1 LAASDP
7 ISSFQVTSLFLHG
20 MSESA
25 DSMNMSQQKGNGL
38 RVGVVGVG
46 YLGRFHAQKYLVQPA
61 VTLVGVVDVDLTR
74 ATTVAAECHTLALT
88 DYRRLFDQV
97 DCVSIAVPTQLHYAV
112 ARDFLIHGIDVLVEK
127 PVTATAAEGRDLV
140 DIAAREGRIFQVG
153 HLERFNPALRSLR
166 DILTAPRF
174 IECHRVAPFV
184 ERGTDVDV
192 VRDLMIHDLDVIL
205 SLVRSSVVSIEAFGV
220 PVLTAE
226 PDIANARLRFASG
239 CVVNITASRVAL
251 KRERK
256 MRIFQP
262 DTYLVVDYGEHCI
275 RICRRESGP
284 QDGGLP
290 NLTFEERAVGGEDA
304 LEEEIRSFLQAVRER
319 SEPVV
324 SGRDGLQALEMA
336 EQIIACL
343 EVP

>member
-1 LAASDP
+1 
-7 ISSFQVTSLFLHG
+7 
-20 MSESA
+20 
-25 DSMNMSQQKGNGL
+25 MNGDRTERNGNGL

-46 YLGRFHAQKYLVQPA
+46 YLGRLHAQKYAAQLDA
-61 VTLVGVVDVDLTR
+61 TLVGVADVDADR
-74 ATTVAAECHTLALT
+74 AAEVAALCQTATLT
-88 DYRRLFDQV
+88 DYCDLFGQV
-97 DCVSIAVPTQLHYAV
+97 DCVSIAVPTQLHYTV
-112 ARDFLIHGIDVLVEK
+112 ARDFLTRGIDVLVEK
-127 PVTATAAEGRDLV
+127 PLTASAAEGRELV
-140 DIAAREGRIFQVG
+140 EIAERSHCILQVG
-153 HLERFNPALRSLR
+153 HLERFNPALRSLTG
-166 DILTAPRF
+166 ILTAPRF

-205 SLVRSSVVSIEAFGV
+205 SLVRSPVVSIEAFGV

-226 PDIANARLRFASG
+226 PDITNARLRFASG
-239 CVVNITASRVAL
+239 CVADITASRVAL

-262 DTYLVVDYGEHCI
+262 DTYLVIDYGEHRI
-275 RICRRESGP
+275 RICRREPGP
-284 QDGGLP
+284 QTGGLP
-290 NLTFEERAVGGEDA
+290 NLTYEEREVDGEDA
-304 LEEEIRSFLQAVRER
+304 LEEEIRAFLRAVRER

-324 SGRDGLQALEMA
+324 SGRDGLQALEVA